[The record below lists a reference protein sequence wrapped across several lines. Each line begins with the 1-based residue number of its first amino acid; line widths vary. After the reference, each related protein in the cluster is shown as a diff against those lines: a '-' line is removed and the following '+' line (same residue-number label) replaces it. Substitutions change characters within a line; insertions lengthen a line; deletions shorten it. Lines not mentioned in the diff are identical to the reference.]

1 MLAVTDIRLPEK
13 CRTALSSRGFSI
25 VTLPPF
31 SALDVRV
38 ASHPDMLIL
47 PLGNRL
53 FVHKDYY
60 TEART
65 VIDKIIAQTSLSLIL
80 NDDVVGAEYPRDI
93 SLNLV
98 VSGNYI
104 LGRCDSIAKAV
115 AAHAKS
121 MNIQLVNTN
130 QGYAKCSALVLGDK
144 ALITADPTI
153 AHAGRSISLDV
164 LRVSEGH
171 ITLDG
176 YDHGFIGGASGV
188 YGNAVFFCGDV
199 LSHPDGNVIVD
210 FCRAHGFDVLSLSDE
225 PLCDMGTIFFLRK

>member
-13 CRTALSSRGFSI
+13 CRAALFSRGFSI
-25 VTLPPF
+25 VSLPPF
-31 SALDVRV
+31 SVLDGRV

-47 PLGNRL
+47 PLEDRL

-60 TEART
+60 AQART

-80 NDDVVGAEYPRDI
+80 TDDVVRAEYPRDV
-93 SLNLV
+93 SLNIV

-104 LGRCDSIAKAV
+104 LGRCDSIGKAV

-130 QGYAKCSALVLGDK
+130 QGYAKCSTVVLGDK

-164 LRVSEGH
+164 LRISEGYVS
-171 ITLDG
+171 LDG

-188 YGNAVFFCGDV
+188 YGNTVFFCGDV

-210 FCRAHGFDVLSLSDE
+210 FCRANGFDVLSLSDE
-225 PLCDMGTIFFLRK
+225 PLCDMGTIFFF